1 MKFHWTAKLSGATA
15 LLLAVSMA
23 LPLLAFAQSYIYKV
37 SYNKSTG
44 TVTASVYTDETVTG
58 NVYLDIMDEHSSV
71 IDSVYLGERS
81 GTYTVGDSVYDR
93 YDFTYTVTANVYDR
107 LKLASWYKDAEDTV
121 TSDVYDVE
129 SIAVTPPPGNGG
141 SGGWG
146 GGYVPTSPPTIDG
159 AILAQ
164 ADGTVAA
171 DELKEKLAEQDVV
184 RIVLTSEIVLLPASV
199 LAEAPNMKKKTLM
212 LEKDGI
218 TLELPLSV
226 LNLERLAE
234 QLNTKL
240 EALVIKAEI
249 APLEGEALEAV
260 EQAASRIGAELRSDA
275 VSFELT
281 AIGEE
286 DRTASIHD
294 FGGVYVSRTLPV
306 DATAHPSLLTG
317 ATFDSANGTFSFAP
331 MQLAYGEASGDVE
344 AAVLKRPSNSV
355 YAVIERSKS
364 FADIGDH
371 WAQADIEKMA
381 GKLIVEGVTAQAF
394 EPERSITR
402 AEFAALLVRALGLP
416 AKEQSAADFT
426 DVSSSDWFADVV
438 ATAAEAELVNGYP
451 DGAFRPN
458 DTVTR
463 AEMAAMLVRATA
475 FATGT
480 TPQMTIAPGQIE
492 AALSG
497 FADRH
502 LLAWEK
508 TYMAIVVKSGI
519 VEGMAETTL
528 APNGLATR
536 AQAAVMLKRWLTSVG
551 FSS

>member
-58 NVYLDIMDEHSSV
+58 NVYLDIMDEHSTV
-71 IDSVYLGERS
+71 IDSVYLDKRS

-107 LKLASWYKDAEDTV
+107 LKLASWYMDAEDTV

-129 SIAVTPPPGNGG
+129 STAAVTPPPVYGG
-141 SGGWG
+141 GG
-146 GGYVPTSPPTIDG
+146 GGYVPTPPTSDD
-159 AILAQ
+159 AIQAQ
-164 ADGTVAA
+164 ADGTVPA

-184 RIVLTSEIVLLPASV
+184 RIVFASDIALLPASV
-199 LAEAPNMKKKTLM
+199 LAEVSNKKKTLI

-226 LNLERLAE
+226 LNLGRLAE
-234 QLNTKL
+234 QLDTEL

-249 APLEGEALEAV
+249 APLKGEALEAV
-260 EQAASRIGAELRSDA
+260 KQAASRIGAELRSDA

-281 AIGEE
+281 AIGED
-286 DRTASIHD
+286 DRTAPIDD

-306 DATAHPSLLTG
+306 DATANPSLLTG
-317 ATFDSANGTFSFAP
+317 ATFEPANGTFSFAP
-331 MQLAYGEASGDVE
+331 MQLAFNEENGDVE

-355 YAVIERSKS
+355 YVVMERSKS
-364 FADIGDH
+364 FADIVDH

-381 GKLIVEGVTAQAF
+381 GKLIVEGVSAQAF

-416 AKEQSAADFT
+416 TKERSAADFT
-426 DVSSSDWFADVV
+426 DVASSDWFADVV
-438 ATAAEAELVNGYP
+438 ATAAEAELIEGYP

-480 TPQMTIAPGQIE
+480 TPQMTITPGQIE

-497 FADRH
+497 FADKH

-508 TYMAIVVKSGI
+508 TYMAIVVKNGI
-519 VEGMAETTL
+519 VEGMTETTL
-528 APNGLATR
+528 APDGLATR